1 MFFADRDIMKPLI
14 DKVSREDL
22 LKELTPE
29 RFIRFTNFGHNEIY
43 IFRGDDAPSVMLE
56 IGRLREIAFREAG
69 GGTGESVDIDEFDK
83 GPDAYFQLIV
93 WNPVE
98 QEIIGGYRYIKLKET
113 HPDEHGHYH
122 LATTHMF
129 RFSEKFM
136 DDYFHDTIE
145 LGRSFVQ
152 PQYQPSRDSRKGIF
166 SLDNLWDGLG
176 GLIIMHPDIKYFYGK
191 VTMYLK
197 YDQFARDVIMSF
209 LMKYFPDRDNLV
221 WAYVPR
227 PIRTTDDVVKNILH
241 GKTYE
246 EDKTLL
252 LRFVRSR
259 GMIFPPLVNAY
270 MNLTNS
276 MRTFGSSLNDTF
288 GDVEEIGILVNIADI
303 YESKKHRHLASFYKG
318 RE

>member
-1 MFFADRDIMKPLI
+1 MQPVI
-14 DKVSREDL
+14 DKISREDIL
-22 LKELTPE
+22 RELTPE
-29 RFIRFTNFGHNEIY
+29 RFVRFTNFGHNEIF
-43 IFRGDDAPSVMLE
+43 IFRGDDAPALMQEV
-56 IGRLREIAFREAG
+56 GRLREIAFREAG
-69 GGTGESVDIDEFDK
+69 GGTGYPVDIDDFDN
-83 GPDAYFQLIV
+83 GPDAYYQLIV
-93 WNPVE
+93 WNPIE
-98 QEIIGGYRYIKLKET
+98 KEIVGGYRYIKLKDVKR
-113 HPDEHGHYH
+113 DEHGHYH

-136 DDYFHDTIE
+136 EEYFHDTIE

-152 PQYQPSRDSRKGIF
+152 PQYQASRDSRKGIF

-197 YDQFARDVIMSF
+197 YDQLARDVIMSF

-227 PIRTTDDVVKNILH
+227 PIRTTDDVIRKILC
-241 GKTYE
+241 GKSYE

-252 LRFVRSR
+252 LKFVRSR
-259 GMIFPPLVNAY
+259 GMVFPPLVNAY
-270 MNLTNS
+270 MNLTSS

-288 GDVEEIGILVNIADI
+288 GEVEEIGILVTISDI
-303 YESKKHRHLASFYKG
+303 YDSKKHRHLASFYKG